1 MKKFKKALALSLAL
15 AMGLSL
21 VACGDEKEDKTTE
34 KKADDTTAPATEADS
49 TDTEAP
55 ATNEV
60 ATMEA
65 PSADGEAIHVYSWNT
80 ELGQRLDT
88 HFRTRYPELSDL
100 VVYHNLD
107 LGGTSADYQTKIQQA
122 IDAGGEEVPSI
133 VAADNDVA
141 LVFAE
146 KDYTIALEDA
156 GLTLD
161 MYANAYDYTVQYG
174 TIDGTLKAMTWQATP
189 GCYVYN
195 TEVAEAALGT
205 SDPAEVQEYVKDWD
219 TFFETAETLK
229 AAGKYIL
236 SGCDDVKY
244 VCIDQKTSA
253 WVEDGTLN
261 IDQAVID
268 YLEYSKKLY
277 DGGYTTGSSM
287 WDATWNQNMKE
298 DNVLGW
304 FGCTWFVPWS
314 LDPDAEDGSH
324 GPNYGN
330 WRMCNGPADY
340 HWGGSYL
347 TITDKCPNKE
357 LAAFVLY
364 TMCCDAEVAYD
375 LYDIDK
381 DYPNNKLA
389 VQNLI
394 ADGKGANEKLG
405 GQDPLE
411 VWDAAAQG
419 ISLKY
424 ATSYDAIFNTY
435 ADVASGSYNTGDLA
449 TIDDAIANIK
459 EQVANAYSD
468 ITIE

>member
-1 MKKFKKALALSLAL
+1 MKKFKKAMALSLAL

-21 VACGDEKEDKTTE
+21 VACGDEKEKETE
-34 KKADDTTAPATEADS
+34 KATDDTTAAPTEEDS

-55 ATNEV
+55 VNENPAV
-60 ATMEA
+60 MEA

-80 ELGQRLDT
+80 ELGQRIDT
-88 HFRTRYPELSDL
+88 HFRERYPELSDL

-107 LGGTSADYQTKIQQA
+107 LGGTSADYQTKIQNA
-122 IDAGGEEVPSI
+122 VDAGGAEAPSI
-133 VAADNDVA
+133 IVADNDVA

-146 KDYTIALEDA
+146 KDYTIALSEA
-156 GLTLD
+156 GLTAE
-161 MYANAYDYTVQYG
+161 MYANAYNYTVEYG
-174 TIDGTLKAMTWQATP
+174 TVNGELKAMTWQATP

-205 SDPAEVQEYVKDWD
+205 SDPAEVQEFVKDWD

-236 SGCDDVKY
+236 SGPDDVKY
-244 VCIDQKTSA
+244 VCIDQKTSK
-253 WVEDGTLN
+253 WVEDGKLN
-261 IDQAVID
+261 IDQAVVD

-277 DGGYTTGSSM
+277 DGGYTTGSAM
-287 WDATWNQNMKE
+287 WDATWNTNMTE

-314 LDPDAEDGSH
+314 LDTGDA
-324 GPNYGN
+324 NFGN
-330 WRMCNGPADY
+330 WRLVVGPADY

-347 TITDKCPNKE
+347 CITKDCPNKE

-364 TMCCDAEVAYD
+364 TLCCDAEVAYD
-375 LYDIDK
+375 LYAIDK
-381 DYPNNKLA
+381 DYPNNKLG

-394 ADGKGANEKLG
+394 NDGKGANDKLG
-405 GQDPLE
+405 GQDPL
-411 VWDAAAQG
+411 VAWDEMAQD

-435 ADVASGSYNTGDLA
+435 ADVASGAYNTGANA

-459 EQVANAYSD
+459 EQVANAYAD
-468 ITIE
+468 IVIE

>member
-1 MKKFKKALALSLAL
+1 MALSLAL

-21 VACGDEKEDKTTE
+21 VACGDKEEDTTE
-34 KKADDTTAPATEADS
+34 KATEKDTQTEADEPS
-49 TDTEAP
+49 SESAVVDDPAVMEAP
-55 ATNEV
+55 A
-60 ATMEA
+60 
-65 PSADGEAIHVYSWNT
+65 ADGEAIHVYSWNT
-80 ELGQRLDT
+80 ELGQRIDT
-88 HFRTRYPELSDL
+88 HFRSRYPELSDL

-107 LGGTSADYQTKIQQA
+107 LGGTSAEYQTKIQNA
-122 IDAGGEEVPSI
+122 IDAGGAEVPSV
-133 VAADNDVA
+133 VAADNDVC

-156 GLTLD
+156 GLTAE

-174 TIDGTLKAMTWQATP
+174 TIDGTLKAMSWQATP

-195 TEVAEAALGT
+195 TAVAEAALGT
-205 SDPAEVQEYVKDWD
+205 SEPEKVQEFVKDWD

-244 VCIDQKTSA
+244 VCIDQKTSK

-268 YLEYSKKLY
+268 YLEISKKLY
-277 DGGYTTGSSM
+277 DGGYTTQSGM
-287 WDATWNQNMKE
+287 WDATWNANMAE

-314 LDPDAEDGSH
+314 LDTENKNFGD
-324 GPNYGN
+324 
-330 WRMCNGPADY
+330 WRVVVGPADY

-347 TITDKCPNKE
+347 TITDACPNKE
-357 LAAFVLY
+357 LAAFLLY
-364 TMCCDAEVAYD
+364 TLCCDAEVAYD

-394 ADGKGANEKLG
+394 NDGKGANEKLG
-405 GQDPLE
+405 GQDPL
-411 VWDAAAQG
+411 VAWDAMAQG

-435 ADVASGSYNTGDLA
+435 ADVASGAYNTGSLA
-449 TIDDAIANIK
+449 TIDDAVANIK
-459 EQVANAYSD
+459 EQVANAYAD
-468 ITIE
+468 IVIE

>member
-1 MKKFKKALALSLAL
+1 MKKFKKAVALSLAL

-21 VACGDEKEDKTTE
+21 VACGKEENKETTTE
-34 KKADDTTAPATEADS
+34 KKDDNKDTQEVS

-55 ATNEV
+55 AVEDV
-60 ATMEA
+60 AKMEA
-65 PSADGEAIHVYSWNT
+65 PAATGEKIHVYSWNT

-88 HFRTRYPELSDL
+88 HFRSRYPELSDL

-107 LGGTSADYQTKIQQA
+107 LGGTSAEYQTKIDQA
-122 IDAGGEEVPSI
+122 IKAGGAEVPSI

-174 TIDGTLKAMTWQATP
+174 TINGKLKAMSWQATP
-189 GCYVYN
+189 GCFVYN

-205 SDPAEVQEYVKDWD
+205 SDPAKVQELVKDWD
-219 TFFETAETLK
+219 TFFATAETLK
-229 AAGKYIL
+229 GAGKFIL

-253 WVEDGTLN
+253 WVENGTLN

-314 LDPDAEDGSH
+314 LDPDNEDGSH

-330 WRMCNGPADY
+330 WRIVQGPADY

-347 TITDKCPNKE
+347 TITDACPNKE

-364 TMCCDAEVAYD
+364 TLCCDAEVAYD

-389 VQNLI
+389 IQNLI
-394 ADGKGANEKLG
+394 KDGKGANEKLG

-435 ADVASGSYNTGDLA
+435 ADVASGSYNTGDNA

-459 EQVANAYSD
+459 EQVSTAYSD

>member
-1 MKKFKKALALSLAL
+1 MKKFKKAMALSLAL

-21 VACGDEKEDKTTE
+21 VACGDEKKDDTTDK
-34 KKADDTTAPATEADS
+34 KDDTTASEATEE
-49 TDTEAP
+49 DTTASESEVVDAP
-55 ATNEV
+55 

-65 PSADGEAIHVYSWNT
+65 PSADGAAIHVYSWND
-80 ELGQRLDT
+80 ELGNRINT
-88 HFRTRYPELSDL
+88 HFNSRYPELADL

-107 LGGTSADYQTKIQQA
+107 LGGTSADYQTKIQNA

-156 GLTLD
+156 GLTAE

-205 SDPAEVQEYVKDWD
+205 SDPAEVQEFVKDWD

-236 SGCDDVKY
+236 SGVDDVKY
-244 VCIDQKTSA
+244 VCIDQKTSK
-253 WVEDGTLN
+253 WVEDGALN
-261 IDQAVID
+261 IDDAIVD
-268 YLEYSKKLY
+268 YLETSKKLY
-277 DGGYTTGSSM
+277 DGGYTTESTM
-287 WDATWNQNMKE
+287 WDATWTANMKE

-314 LDPDAEDGSH
+314 LDTDGA
-324 GPNYGN
+324 NFGN
-330 WRMCNGPADY
+330 WRVCVGPADY

-347 TITDKCPNKE
+347 CITDDCPNKE

-364 TMCCDAEVAYD
+364 TLCCDSEVAYD

-394 ADGKGANEKLG
+394 KDGKGANDKLG
-405 GQDPLE
+405 GQDPL
-411 VWDAAAQG
+411 VAWDEMAQG

-435 ADVASGSYNTGDLA
+435 ADVASGSYNTGDKA
-449 TIDDAIANIK
+449 TIDEAVAYIK

-468 ITIE
+468 IVVE